1 MVSKGRGDMV
11 FDTHITLIIGGLLL
25 GGIYSMIAFGLTLTF
40 GVSRVLNIAHGDFL
54 ILGSVVGLILFELF
68 GINPFLSIA
77 IVAPLFTVVGMAID
91 RGLIRTIIN
100 RAAERALT
108 AAIIVTVGLSM
119 AIEDS
124 TAYYLGQAGGWA
136 GGLGYISIPYNL
148 PPIGLLG
155 YYLPATRLLSLVA
168 IVVIAFLMWI
178 IITRTYLGKV
188 IRATIQDRETAM
200 CLGADVGLTSAITLG
215 IGIALA
221 AIAGL
226 FYVMIT
232 SVSPFA
238 GLGLTVKALTIVI
251 LGGLGSL
258 FGSVFSGLI
267 IGLIESYVS
276 YYLGT
281 IWATPVSIL
290 ILIVI
295 LLVRPSG
302 LFGRRVEE
310 VRK

>member
-1 MVSKGRGDMV
+1 
-11 FDTHITLIIGGLLL
+11 
-25 GGIYSMIAFGLTLTF
+25 MIAFGLTLTF
-40 GVSRVLNIAHGDFL
+40 GVSRILNVAHGDFL
-54 ILGSVVGLILFELF
+54 ILGSVVGLILFDIF

-77 IVAPLFTVVGMAID
+77 IIAPLFTLLGMAVD
-91 RGLIRTIIN
+91 RGLIRTIIS
-100 RAAERALT
+100 RTGERAL
-108 AAIIVTVGLSM
+108 AASIIVTLGLSM

-148 PPIGLLG
+148 PSITLLG
-155 YYLPATRLLSLVA
+155 YSIPATRLLTLIA
-168 IVVIAFLMWI
+168 IIAIAFLMWLI
-178 IITRTYLGKV
+178 VTKTYLGKV

-200 CLGADVGLTSAITLG
+200 SLGADVGLTSAITLG

-258 FGSVFSGLI
+258 FGSVFGGLI

-276 YYLGT
+276 YYVGT
-281 IWATPVSIL
+281 IWAAPVAIL
-290 ILIVI
+290 LLIVI

>member
-1 MVSKGRGDMV
+1 MQE
-11 FDTHITLIIGGLLL
+11 HITLILGGLLL

-40 GVSRVLNIAHGDFL
+40 GVSRILNVAHGDFL
-54 ILGSVVGLILFELF
+54 ILGSVIGLMLLDLL
-68 GINPFLSIA
+68 GLNPFLGLA
-77 IVAPLFTVVGMAID
+77 IISPIFFVVGMAFE
-91 RGLIRTIIN
+91 RGLIRTIVS
-100 RAAERALT
+100 RTAEKALAAS
-108 AAIIVTVGLSM
+108 IVVTVGLSM

-148 PPIGLLG
+148 PAVAVLG
-155 YYLPATRLLSLVA
+155 YYLPTIRVLTLITIVA
-168 IVVIAFLMWI
+168 IALLMWLVV
-178 IITRTYLGKV
+178 TRTYLGKV

-200 CLGADVGLTSAITLG
+200 VLGADVGVTSAVSLG
-215 IGIALA
+215 IGITLA
-221 AIAGL
+221 AIAGV
-226 FYVMIT
+226 FYAMIT

-258 FGSVFSGLI
+258 FGSVLGGLI
-267 IGLIESYVS
+267 IGLIETYVA
-276 YYLGT
+276 YYAGT
-281 IWATPVSIL
+281 IWAAPVAIL
-290 ILIVI
+290 ILIVV